1 MVWDVSERQ
10 VQCDRLSSGLTVLR
24 IDRPGWPVV
33 TADVWVATGSADES
47 PDQAGISHFLEHM
60 MFKGTESRGPGELDR
75 IVEGVG
81 GHWNAGTSK
90 DFTHYYLTL
99 PSEHRSLALDAL
111 SDAVLRSVIDPEEV
125 ERERQVIVEEWRRA
139 EDNPGHLLHMR
150 LYETAHAEGSYRW
163 PVIGSQ
169 ETIESITRDQIAAY
183 HRGRY
188 RPETMALVLAGPVGG
203 DEILDEIREHFTWR
217 ANGEGCDS
225 HMEAPVWRPGAM
237 RVVSKEVSEV
247 YLAMSWR
254 APDAADRRAMFALDI
269 GQYVLGVGRA
279 SRLFQRLHEE
289 VRLVTTI
296 HCSYPAHRCGGMFSV
311 LATCETEKAEAAREA
326 IIREVCALGS
336 ERPKAPEAA
345 RARRLL
351 CSHHTFGR
359 ETTSGHTSSVGYH
372 HTLTG
377 DPTFDD
383 TYAEQIGKVTAPAV
397 AKAATEWLSAAEAVT
412 TVVWPV
418 EQDCP
423 WGAEAAQ

>member
-1 MVWDVSERQ
+1 MSERQ

-60 MFKGTESRGPGELDR
+60 MFKGTEHRGPGELDR

-111 SDAVLRSVIDPEEV
+111 SDAVLRSVIDPEQV

-139 EDNPGHLLHMR
+139 EDNPAHLLHMR
-150 LYETAHAEGSYRW
+150 LYETAHAGGSYRW
-163 PVIGSQ
+163 PVIGSR

-188 RPETMALVLAGPVGG
+188 RPETMALILAGPVGDNG
-203 DEILDEIREHFTWR
+203 ILGEIGELFTWR
-217 ANGEGCDS
+217 ESGGEGDS
-225 HMEAPVWRPGAM
+225 HMEAPVWSPGGM
-237 RVVSKEVSEV
+237 RVVMREVSEV
-247 YLAMSWR
+247 YLAVSWP
-254 APDAADRRAMFALDI
+254 APEAADLRAMLALDV

-279 SRLFQRLHEE
+279 SRLYQRLHEE
-289 VRLVTTI
+289 ERLVTTI
-296 HCSYPAHRCGGMFSV
+296 HCSYPAHRRGGMFTV
-311 LATCETEKAEAAREA
+311 LATCETERAEAAREA

-336 ERPKAPEAA
+336 ERPTAPEAA

-383 TYAEQIGKVTAPAV
+383 RYAEQIGKITAPAV
-397 AKAATEWLSAAEAVT
+397 AKAAAQWLSPADAVT
-412 TVVWPV
+412 TAVWPA
-418 EQDCP
+418 EHACP
-423 WGAEAAQ
+423 WNGGVPQ